1 MSSGRAGGP
10 VRSVREFTRHASD
23 VLLNLDQLRHRR
35 ALTDVTLLVGGR
47 PLLAHKAVLAACR

>member
-1 MSSGRAGGP
+1 MASCPGPSGR
-10 VRSVREFTRHASD
+10 FTRHASD

-47 PLLAHKAVLAACR
+47 PLVAHKAVLAACR